1 MITNLDAQAQMFL
14 TEIDRAQQ
22 RVAEAQQQITS
33 GKRVTTASDNPDV
46 VSDLL
51 RLRSALERNTQ
62 VRTNLG
68 MAKSAVT
75 VADATLSNALR
86 VLDRAL
92 TLAAQA
98 ANGTQTAEG
107 RLGFVDEVQAL
118 EEQMV
123 TLSQTQSGGWYIFS
137 GDQDGQAAYQ
147 LNLANPNGVD
157 RLFTPSATRLIE
169 NPGGGSFVASKTAQ
183 DIFDHRNFDDSLASD
198 NAFAALNSLRVAL
211 TSNDAPGI
219 TAAINSIKLAS
230 DHLNASQSFY
240 GAVENR
246 IQNALTLTANYDTQ
260 LRTEIGQKEDADIVA
275 ASLELNQGNLQIQA
289 SLQMRGSLPRTTLF
303 DFISR

>member
-22 RVAEAQQQITS
+22 RVGEAQQQITS
-33 GKRVTTASDNPDV
+33 GKRVSTASDDPDV
-46 VSDLL
+46 VTDLL

-62 VRTNLG
+62 VQTNLG

-75 VADATLSNALR
+75 VADATLSNAVH

-92 TLAAQA
+92 TLAAEA
-98 ANGTQTAEG
+98 ANGTQTAQG

-118 EEQMV
+118 EEELI
-123 TLSQTQSGGWYIFS
+123 TFSQTQSGGWYIFS
-137 GDQDGQAAYQ
+137 GDQDGQPQYQ

-157 RLFTPSATRLIE
+157 RLFTASATRLVE

-183 DIFDHRNFDDSLASD
+183 DIFDHRNFDDSLAPD
-198 NAFAALNSLRVAL
+198 NAFAALNSLRLAL
-211 TSNDAPGI
+211 MNNDEPGI

-230 DHLNASQSFY
+230 DHVNAAQSFY

-246 IQNALTLTANYDTQ
+246 IEDAVTLTAELETQ
-260 LRTEIGQKEDADIVA
+260 LKTEIGQKQDADIIA

-289 SLQMRGSLPRTTLF
+289 ALQMRGGLPRTTLF